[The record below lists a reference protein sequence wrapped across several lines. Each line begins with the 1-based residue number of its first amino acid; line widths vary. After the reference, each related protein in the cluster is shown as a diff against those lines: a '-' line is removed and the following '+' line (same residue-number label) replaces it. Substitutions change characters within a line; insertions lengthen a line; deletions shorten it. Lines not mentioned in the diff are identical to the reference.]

1 MKTNHPITL
10 LCDTLGVSRSGYHA
24 WASGD
29 NQRRAR
35 ADDALRPKLRA
46 VFEATRQSY
55 GYPRMTMEL
64 RAHGEQVGKARVAR
78 LMREEGLQVRQRG
91 RFRPRTT
98 DSNHNGP
105 IAPNR
110 LAQAG
115 PITACDQVWQTDI
128 TYLPTRAGWL
138 YLAVVIDAHSK
149 RVLGW
154 AFSPSLETGFV
165 IVALLMAIRR
175 RGGRCAPGLLLHSDR
190 GVQYASER
198 FRAQLAAHRIT
209 ASMSRRGNCYDNAR
223 AEAFF
228 STLKIELVY
237 RRRRGG
243 DGQTPSADQGRS
255 DGARAGT
262 AASWRRKQERR
273 SRNGSASPDLHQANL

>member
-1 MKTNHPITL
+1 MKTDHPITL
-10 LCDTLGVSRSGYHA
+10 LCATLEVSRSGYHA
-24 WASGD
+24 WASGE

-35 ADDALRPKLRA
+35 ADEVLRPKLRA
-46 VFEATRQSY
+46 VFAATRQSY
-55 GYPRMTMEL
+55 GYPRMTVEL
-64 RAHGEQVGKARVAR
+64 RARGEQVGKARVAR
-78 LMREEGLQVRQRG
+78 LMREEGLQGRQRG
-91 RFRPRTT
+91 AFRPRTT

-128 TYLPTRAGWL
+128 TYLPTHAGWL

-198 FRAQLAAHRIT
+198 FRAQLAASGIT

-237 RRRRGG
+237 RHDFQDHDHARQVVFEWIEAFYNLRRRHSSIGYL
-243 DGQTPSADQGRS
+243 
-255 DGARAGT
+255 
-262 AASWRRKQERR
+262 
-273 SRNGSASPDLHQANL
+273 SPVDFENQKN

>member
-1 MKTNHPITL
+1 MKTDHPITL
-10 LCDTLGVSRSGYHA
+10 LCETLEVSRSGYHA

-35 ADDALRPKLRA
+35 ADDALRPKLHA
-46 VFEATRQSY
+46 VFAATRQSY
-55 GYPRMTMEL
+55 GYPRMTVEL
-64 RAHGEQVGKARVAR
+64 RAQGEQVGKTRVAR
-78 LMREEGLQVRQRG
+78 LMREEGLQGRQRG

-98 DSNHNGP
+98 DSNHDGP

-115 PITACDQVWQTDI
+115 PIAACDQVWQTDI

-165 IVALLMAIRR
+165 IAALLMAIRR

-198 FRAQLAAHRIT
+198 FRSQLAAHGIT

-237 RRRRGG
+237 RHDFQDHDHARRVVFEWIEAFYNLRRRHSSIG
-243 DGQTPSADQGRS
+243 
-255 DGARAGT
+255 
-262 AASWRRKQERR
+262 
-273 SRNGSASPDLHQANL
+273 NLSPVDFENQKN